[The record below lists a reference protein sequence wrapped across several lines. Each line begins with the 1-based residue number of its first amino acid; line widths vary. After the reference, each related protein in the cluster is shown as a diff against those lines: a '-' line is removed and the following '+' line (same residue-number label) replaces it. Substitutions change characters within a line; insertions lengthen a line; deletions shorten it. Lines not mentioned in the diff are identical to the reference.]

1 MKIQLNTDKNI
12 SGNQRLEDYLKP
24 LITEEL
30 SRFNEYI
37 TRVEVHLADENSDK
51 KGVNDKRCTLEV
63 RMENKQP
70 FAVTAHSNTIEE
82 AVSDALK
89 KIKPALEKI
98 KSQLQNH

>member
-12 SGNQRLEDYLKP
+12 SGNQRLEDYLNP
-24 LITEEL
+24 LITTEL
-30 SRFNEYI
+30 ARFSEYI

-51 KGVNDKRCTLEV
+51 KGVNDKKCTLEV

-70 FAVTAHSNTIEE
+70 FTVTSHSNTVEE
-82 AVSDALK
+82 AVNDALK

-98 KSQLQNH
+98 KSQFKNH